1 MNETRNLLLLPHHS
15 LRTKLTAI
23 NYYWHTM
30 MGCKWIEAWA
40 SWRWINH
47 VEVRNNSWGIWGPT
61 RLITWPLVCTEDLST
76 RCLTVVQ
83 CECECNY
90 GARNLNELAIGGLQ
104 SLSDMELIRVADTL
118 LSSRHHPRERLSRQK
133 RRNLSPH
140 RQKLWLRHQLK
151 FTPEP
156 SMGARRLE
164 MRIMIYQIRYVSLLS
179 THKFQTNRGSRY
191 IGLGAC
197 AQIAGINYLYRYME
211 VSRDIQLSN
220 NERGSDGR
228 SLLSAIHALVL
239 LVNNNRGG
247 LRC

>member
-15 LRTKLTAI
+15 LQTKLTAV

-40 SWRWINH
+40 SRRWINH

-61 RLITWPLVCTEDLST
+61 RLIMWPLVCTEDLST

-83 CECECNY
+83 CECNY
-90 GARNLNELAIGGLQ
+90 GARNLNELEIGGRPAKSFWYGIDTGSGHAPFITTSSTWTTVPQ
-104 SLSDMELIRVADTL
+104 EAEESL
-118 LSSRHHPRERLSRQK
+118 
-133 RRNLSPH
+133 PH

-164 MRIMIYQIRYVSLLS
+164 MRIMIYQITYVSLLS